1 METGDPVSLP
11 VLNLRVN
18 TGTKTAFIP
27 AVLNLPVED
36 NFIGFW
42 GNTGLEGRPKDG
54 NGMAGPG
61 IWMFQA
67 CPRKHPLSLH
77 SPNDIFY
84 NVITVTRCAR
94 RITGCYD

>member
-42 GNTGLEGRPKDG
+42 GKYRIGRKAERWKW
-54 NGMAGPG
+54 NGWSWNLDVSGM
-61 IWMFQA
+61 
-67 CPRKHPLSLH
+67 S
-77 SPNDIFY
+77 
-84 NVITVTRCAR
+84 
-94 RITGCYD
+94 